1 MKKILVATDG
11 SQESGRALDRAIEA
25 AKAGPAEIIVVNVA
39 EEWCPIGLVEVD
51 CDTISRL
58 VMKEAEGVMEAALA
72 KTAAAGLTARGII
85 EKGSPAEAIIEVAK
99 RENADEIIAA
109 SHGKHGAKKLAM
121 GSVSARLVEWAPCPV
136 TVVK

>member
-11 SQESGRALDRAIEA
+11 SLEAGKALDRAIET

-39 EEWCPIGLVEVD
+39 EEWCPIGLAEVD
-51 CDTISRL
+51 CDTISKL
-58 VMKEAEGVMEAALA
+58 VMKEAEGIMQAALA
-72 KTAAAGLTARGII
+72 KTAAAGVTARGII
-85 EKGSPAEAIIEVAK
+85 EKGSPAETIIEVAR
-99 RENADEIIAA
+99 REKADEIIAA